1 MRRNARKQ
9 SARETTA
16 SGKTAVKKRRTE
28 RLVATTREKR
38 ERGARESQESPES
51 PEKTVA
57 KDAAMAKATVAAT
70 ETVAAEDSAEVA
82 AAVVAAVAEVPTE
95 MVKARDK
102 RTTAEAVEEREVDTT
117 HGKEEKARK
126 VNTEAAAAAETQD
139 PPAQRPTARP
149 SVTDRRE
156 SPRPQEVMERESHT
170 EETVSTVEETAST
183 VEETVSTV
191 VTVVVTVVAE
201 EAEEAAEAA
210 AAEVA
215 VMALPTMP
223 TRHPKEIDKSEEISS
238 T

>member
-1 MRRNARKQ
+1 
-9 SARETTA
+9 
-16 SGKTAVKKRRTE
+16 
-28 RLVATTREKR
+28 
-38 ERGARESQESPES
+38 
-51 PEKTVA
+51 
-57 KDAAMAKATVAAT
+57 MAKATVAAT
-70 ETVAAEDSAEVA
+70 ETVAAEDSAVA
-82 AAVVAAVAEVPTE
+82 AAVAEVPTE
-95 MVKARDK
+95 MAKARDK

-126 VNTEAAAAAETQD
+126 VNTEVAAAAETQD

-170 EETVSTVEETAST
+170 EETVSTV
-183 VEETVSTV
+183 
-191 VTVVVTVVAE
+191 VTVVAE
-201 EAEEAAEAA
+201 EAEEAVEAA

-215 VMALPTMP
+215 AMALPTMP

>member
-1 MRRNARKQ
+1 
-9 SARETTA
+9 
-16 SGKTAVKKRRTE
+16 
-28 RLVATTREKR
+28 
-38 ERGARESQESPES
+38 
-51 PEKTVA
+51 
-57 KDAAMAKATVAAT
+57 MAKATVAAT

-82 AAVVAAVAEVPTE
+82 AAAEVPTE
-95 MVKARDK
+95 MAKARDK

-126 VNTEAAAAAETQD
+126 VNTEVAAAAETQD

-156 SPRPQEVMERESHT
+156 SPRPQEGMERESHT
-170 EETVSTVEETAST
+170 
-183 VEETVSTV
+183 EETVSTV

-201 EAEEAAEAA
+201 EAEGAVKAA

-215 VMALPTMP
+215 AMALPTMP